1 MCRHQKKHNL
11 FCFLIFFFLNV
22 VGSQFHTY
30 LRYMK
35 LEWEVSRVARLPFLR
50 GDRLIVAKSP
60 YNNVHVMYLYLASR
74 ILDVF
79 GGGGR
84 W

>member
-1 MCRHQKKHNL
+1 
-11 FCFLIFFFLNV
+11 
-22 VGSQFHTY
+22 
-30 LRYMK
+30 MK
-35 LEWEVSRVARLPFLR
+35 LEWEVSLVGHLPFLR

-79 GGGGR
+79 LEAVGGGER
-84 W
+84 